1 MLPLIEPYSTAA
13 QRPCAFRRGHRCRPN
28 KSPEPLQAVAG
39 QGFGSE
45 KVMTPEL
52 SAQGRKSQAARR
64 HGGCA
69 VLPYASIQSRPAGL
83 RFSRPDPSA
92 LKIVASP
99 PAAAGSR
106 AILSSGTYKV
116 LTDCPD
122 GRQLLDERTLSLGAW
137 QKSYVSRPSIWQ
149 KSCKVCKLT
158 NRLLSQV

>member
-45 KVMTPEL
+45 TVMTPEL
-52 SAQGRKSQAARR
+52 SAQG
-64 HGGCA
+64 
-69 VLPYASIQSRPAGL
+69 LPYASIQSRPAGL

-106 AILSSGTYKV
+106 AILSSGTFKV

-122 GRQLLDERTLSLGAW
+122 GRQLLDERTL
-137 QKSYVSRPSIWQ
+137 
-149 KSCKVCKLT
+149 
-158 NRLLSQV
+158 